1 MALLGILGYF
11 IYFSQSKQLGENE
24 NENKSK
30 PPELEVDEINKV
42 KKKKKKKSYE
52 GNEINEEDEVKDELI
67 INQTPQQIEELHGSF
82 INVLNTIIELN
93 ECQNDETISHGNSKE
108 NSIESIE
115 SQIQKNES
123 LQLNE
128 INYTNDAV
136 EKIDENKT
144 EQQTAQKDSYDPV
157 AKLVEPE
164 ENYEITNL
172 INSITVS
179 TQGKSE
185 RGITIIGETKNDE
198 ASTSDK
204 NLILKL
210 HQQIS
215 VDSNRDENE
224 EIIKSE
230 VNIQYKQPNKLQ
242 QININDSDRYVEFDE
257 KTNKTI
263 FNDDFKES
271 LEDLSY
277 DQEEMG
283 SKISLQ
289 TDKTIDSSIE
299 DLAILNKQFE
309 IFEMKNSSDE
319 YNSDK
324 KESSDK
330 NSLEIINKK
339 KDDSTSGSNSCVDE
353 KNNNYHDESDGISNR
368 LKEQLSINSLLS
380 RLYFNNN

>member
-1 MALLGILGYF
+1 M
-11 IYFSQSKQLGENE
+11 
-24 NENKSK
+24 
-30 PPELEVDEINKV
+30 
-42 KKKKKKKSYE
+42 
-52 GNEINEEDEVKDELI
+52 I

-242 QININDSDRYVEFDE
+242 QININDSKDSTKCCYSGQCS
-257 KTNKTI
+257 I
-263 FNDDFKES
+263 F
-271 LEDLSY
+271 
-277 DQEEMG
+277 
-283 SKISLQ
+283 Q
-289 TDKTIDSSIE
+289 TFSFLFNIYHMT
-299 DLAILNKQFE
+299 
-309 IFEMKNSSDE
+309 
-319 YNSDK
+319 
-324 KESSDK
+324 
-330 NSLEIINKK
+330 KK
-339 KDDSTSGSNSCVDE
+339 KWVA
-353 KNNNYHDESDGISNR
+353 KLVYR
-368 LKEQLSINSLLS
+368 LTKQLILQLKI
-380 RLYFNNN
+380 LQF